1 VLLIGVIE
9 LDVENVGVVL
19 HVKSRASNVLCHDL
33 FCEVKFA
40 ISKRSYQHM
49 VFAVNNSE
57 VVRVDKNG
65 EGPPMADLPCA

>member
-1 VLLIGVIE
+1 MLLIGVIE
-9 LDVENVGVVL
+9 LDIENVGVVL
-19 HVKSRASNVLCHDL
+19 HVKSRASKLLCHDL
-33 FCEVKFA
+33 FCEVKIA